1 MYHLGNLRAIT
12 KSLIAMA
19 ASVPT
24 QILAL
29 ILRVRLK
36 TSDLRGIFKEQGI
49 TDYPGGI

>member
-36 TSDLRGIFKEQGI
+36 TSDVRGFFKEQGI